1 MAVAVNTSGSQT
13 ATISTEHDLATI
25 TVPDVFQPVIDLANL
40 ASGATPDIVEVSA
53 YGKAR
58 SSDSERLIKRWRNGA
73 DQVNDLW
80 RLPPIISPHHL
91 RTTLKQIQGTGRAFP
106 WAIYETGT
114 APSVDSSGS
123 QTATISTEHTLAT
136 ITGANVLELNVDV
149 AAMVGGTTPDVL
161 LLRVYGKARSSD
173 TERIEAERL
182 IVGAQSEAL
191 VKLFALVSPHH
202 CKVTLTQL
210 QGTGRAFPWAVYKVQ

>member
-1 MAVAVNTSGSQT
+1 MPVAVNASGSQT

-25 TVPDVFQPVIDLANL
+25 TAADVFQPVIDLANL
-40 ASGATPDIVEVSA
+40 ASGATPDILEVAA

-58 SSDSERLIKRWRNGA
+58 SSDTERLIKKWRTGA
-73 DQVNDLW
+73 DQVDDLW

-91 RTTLKQIQGTGRAFP
+91 RVTLKQIQGTGRAFP
-106 WAIYETGT
+106 WAIYETGV

-149 AAMVGGTTPDVL
+149 SALAGGATPDLL
-161 LLRVYGKARSSD
+161 LLRMYGKARSSD
-173 TERIEAERL
+173 TERLELERR
-182 IVGAQSEAL
+182 IIGAQSEAL
-191 VKLFALVSPHH
+191 VKLLAVVSPHH
-202 CKVTLTQL
+202 CKLTLTQT
-210 QGTGRAFPWAVYKVQ
+210 QGTGRAFPWAAYKVQ